1 MIYWYAVAFFLT
13 SFYILLIAFFYR
25 GLLLVIKRTKREK
38 LIVTNE
44 KSNKFSVI
52 IAARNEAHF
61 IKESLHSII
70 NQNYNKNLF
79 EIIVINDHSTDG
91 TLNKIEDFIAENS
104 EYTISCI
111 NLEELD
117 NITNKKQA
125 ISIGINNAKHDYIIL
140 TDADC
145 IRKNE
150 WLNSINIFIEKT
162 NSKLVYAPVEF
173 LSKNIFEEMQALEFA
188 GLVGVGA
195 AAMELKYPNMCSAS
209 NLILEKKVFYEV
221 GGYEDNKH
229 VISGDDEFLMHKIFK
244 KYPNQVKFLFNEN
257 AIVKTS
263 ANASVNELTEQRKR
277 WVSKATK
284 YENRYITIILIFTY
298 YFNFSII
305 INLFVNWQIAVT
317 QLGLKFLIEG
327 IFLFTIL
334 KLYNKKRLILL
345 LPLAEIFHV
354 FYIVIIGV
362 LATFTSFN
370 WKGRIHK

>member
-1 MIYWYAVAFFLT
+1 
-13 SFYILLIAFFYR
+13 
-25 GLLLVIKRTKREK
+25 
-38 LIVTNE
+38 
-44 KSNKFSVI
+44 
-52 IAARNEAHF
+52 
-61 IKESLHSII
+61 
-70 NQNYNKNLF
+70 
-79 EIIVINDHSTDG
+79 
-91 TLNKIEDFIAENS
+91 
-104 EYTISCI
+104 
-111 NLEELD
+111 
-117 NITNKKQA
+117 
-125 ISIGINNAKHDYIIL
+125 
-140 TDADC
+140 
-145 IRKNE
+145 
-150 WLNSINIFIEKT
+150 
-162 NSKLVYAPVEF
+162 
-173 LSKNIFEEMQALEFA
+173 
-188 GLVGVGA
+188 
-195 AAMELKYPNMCSAS
+195 MCSAS
-209 NLILEKKVFYEV
+209 NLIFEKKVFFEV

>member
-91 TLNKIEDFIAENS
+91 TLNKIYEFIEENR
-104 EYTISCI
+104 EYNIGCI
-111 NLEELD
+111 NLEYLE
-117 NITNKKQA
+117 NIINKKKA
-125 ISIGINNAKHDYIIL
+125 ISIGISKAKYDYIIL

-150 WLNSINIFIEKT
+150 WLSSINIFINKT
-162 NSKLVYAPVEF
+162 NAKMVYAPVEF
-173 LSKNIFEEMQALEFA
+173 LAKNIFEEMQALEFA

-209 NLILEKKVFYEV
+209 NLIFEKKVFYEV

-229 VISGDDEFLMHKIFK
+229 IISGDDEFLMHKIFK

-257 AIVKTS
+257 AIVTTS
-263 ANASVNELTEQRKR
+263 ANTSVNELTEQRKR

-298 YFNFSII
+298 YFNLSII
-305 INLFVNWQIAVT
+305 INLFINWHLAAT
-317 QLGLKFLIEG
+317 QLVLKFIIEG
-327 IFLFTIL
+327 VFLFTIL

-362 LATFTSFN
+362 LATFTSFK

>member
-1 MIYWYAVAFFLT
+1 
-13 SFYILLIAFFYR
+13 
-25 GLLLVIKRTKREK
+25 
-38 LIVTNE
+38 
-44 KSNKFSVI
+44 
-52 IAARNEAHF
+52 
-61 IKESLHSII
+61 
-70 NQNYNKNLF
+70 
-79 EIIVINDHSTDG
+79 
-91 TLNKIEDFIAENS
+91 
-104 EYTISCI
+104 
-111 NLEELD
+111 
-117 NITNKKQA
+117 
-125 ISIGINNAKHDYIIL
+125 
-140 TDADC
+140 
-145 IRKNE
+145 
-150 WLNSINIFIEKT
+150 
-162 NSKLVYAPVEF
+162 
-173 LSKNIFEEMQALEFA
+173 MQALEFA

-209 NLILEKKVFYEV
+209 NLIFEKKVFFEV